1 MYPPIFLSDPG
12 LPLLPDSLTH
22 RPWLSATDRA
32 ATGLE
37 EEGGR
42 RAQSCSTSCCMRHAT
57 DWPAASWG
65 WGVDGVGGEDVQC
78 CFCRPLQCS
87 LLSRTGQMLLTANTE
102 RVNHVHFMQG
112 SCYLSGFSRVWA
124 VRAGT
129 SHSEWG
135 ANFWG
140 ADGEQS
146 DGASEL
152 GRATQSHCRGF
163 KSFNVISLILL
174 KT

>member
-22 RPWLSATDRA
+22 RPWLSPTDRA

-37 EEGGR
+37 EERGR

-57 DWPAASWG
+57 DWPAPSS
-65 WGVDGVGGEDVQC
+65 GGRRGVQC
-78 CFCRPLQCS
+78 CLRRPLQCF
-87 LLSRTGQMLLTANTE
+87 LLSQTGQMLLTANTQK
-102 RVNHVHFMQG
+102 VNHVNFTQG
-112 SCYLSGFSRVWA
+112 SCCLSGFSRIWA
-124 VRAGT
+124 ARAGT
-129 SHSEWG
+129 SKSEWG

-140 ADGEQS
+140 GDGELS

-152 GRATQSHCRGF
+152 GTAAQSHCRGF